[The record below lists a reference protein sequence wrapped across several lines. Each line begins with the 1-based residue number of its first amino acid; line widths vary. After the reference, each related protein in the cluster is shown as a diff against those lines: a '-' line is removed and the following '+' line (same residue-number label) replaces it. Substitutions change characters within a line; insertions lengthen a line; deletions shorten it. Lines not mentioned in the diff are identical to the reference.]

1 MRLLVFLLFINVFV
15 FSACSNV
22 QKHTENSDI
31 INKDNQYSVETVD
44 FNDVDIYEVYFT
56 IGSKLRLLS
65 DIPGIDDPV
74 MLINGNAITKRDVE
88 SEKIY
93 IEYLHSITLKERIEL
108 LIKNMVLTIE
118 ASKLGI
124 EPVQEDII
132 NHMENIK
139 KANDYDV
146 GQISG
151 YIDGMGITKEEYLDV
166 NEELAYNMYQRQA
179 LWQTVKKSMEN
190 EITRESKKRGLPI
203 SDVEKEYYEKYV
215 DSLLESAD
223 VEILDAEIKKLFC
236 DEFPKQ

>member
-22 QKHTENSDI
+22 QKHTENLDI

-44 FNDVDIYEVYFT
+44 FNDVDIYEIYFT
-56 IGSKLRLLS
+56 IGSKLRSLS

-74 MLINGNAITKRDVE
+74 MLINENAITKKDVE

-118 ASKLGI
+118 ARKLGI

-139 KANDYDV
+139 KANDYDD

-215 DSLLESAD
+215 DVLLEGAD
-223 VEILDAEIKKLFC
+223 VEILDAEIKKFFC